1 MQLAD
6 AADREKCLLLDL
18 EERKRLKRKLY
29 EADFES
35 VESLKG
41 LDLNADSKGYGGAG
55 CRETECHGRSSQASG
70 HARKRFEVRLRSV
83 AGVMGA

>member
-35 VESLKG
+35 VESLTPVFSAPVYFKP
-41 LDLNADSKGYGGAG
+41 D
-55 CRETECHGRSSQASG
+55 
-70 HARKRFEVRLRSV
+70 
-83 AGVMGA
+83 